1 MKPISLKIALVSI
14 FAIIFVAVL
23 PHTGILSFFP
33 FSYTI
38 PIIVL
43 VWFCLKINKETF
55 ADIGFNFKSISFK
68 SLLIGGL
75 AAVLALLFLR
85 IIFFPILE
93 SFIEF
98 QSVDIELYTKLRGNT
113 GYYIFILIM
122 SAIVGGLYEEIVFHG
137 FIFTRLEKMINVKY
151 KTFFSFLITSL
162 IFGLYHYQ
170 LGTADAIN
178 AFMMGAVYLG
188 LFLFYKRNLW
198 YSIFCHAIYNTI
210 IITFL
215 YLGYI

>member
-1 MKPISLKIALVSI
+1 MKSIRLKAIITSILV
-14 FAIIFVAVL
+14 IIFVTVL
-23 PHTGILSFFP
+23 PHTGLVSFFP
-33 FSYTI
+33 FAYTI
-38 PIIVL
+38 PIFGL
-43 VWFCLKINKETF
+43 VWFYLITNKETF
-55 ADIGFNFKSISFK
+55 ADIGFSFK
-68 SLLIGGL
+68 LISLKPVLIGGL
-75 AAVLALLFLR
+75 VAVSALLFLR

-98 QSVDIELYTKLRGNT
+98 QPVDVELYTKLRGNT
-113 GYYIFILIM
+113 GFYIFILIM

-137 FIFTRLEKMINVKY
+137 FIFTRLEKMINAKY
-151 KTFFSFLITSL
+151 KTLFSFLITSL

-198 YSIFCHAIYNTI
+198 YPIFCHAIYNTI
-210 IITFL
+210 VITLLF
-215 YLGYI
+215 LGYI